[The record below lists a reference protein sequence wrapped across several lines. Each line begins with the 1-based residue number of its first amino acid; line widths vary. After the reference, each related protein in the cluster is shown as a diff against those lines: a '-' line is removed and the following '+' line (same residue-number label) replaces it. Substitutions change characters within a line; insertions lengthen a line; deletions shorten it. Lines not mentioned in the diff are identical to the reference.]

1 MNPGLLYSMTKHEL
15 RLLLRSRWLFNFMIL
30 FFFLAV
36 LLYLYGL
43 QSVKSDPAEVTYG
56 LEGVNDNI
64 ETMGVNPEYYGL
76 KEIKA
81 EEGNAAGFSQSA
93 YNRSIA
99 MLINL
104 SLWMIPIICMILGGS
119 SIIADKE
126 NGRLSLYRTYQASS
140 GYYLIS
146 KYLALVLS
154 LFFVIGISYGIFG
167 LIFSLAGSS
176 FNAHIYQV
184 FLLVNMLLIL
194 VFSAASLLIG
204 ALSKTR
210 MQGLSAAI
218 IFWILMVFVYEFIT
232 FSVIGWVPYA
242 FKQNSLFLFILMNP
256 VESVR
261 VWSISK
267 LNSEYV
273 FGPEYLIIEKWGANG
288 SLAIALTVSI
298 SLIILITILSSAR
311 LLTKRGV

>member
-1 MNPGLLYSMTKHEL
+1 MNPELLYSMTKYEL
-15 RLLLRSRWLFNFMIL
+15 RLLLRSRWLLNFMIL
-30 FFFLAV
+30 FFFLAG

-43 QSVKSDPAEVTYG
+43 QSVKSEPAEVSYG

-76 KEIKA
+76 KEIKP
-81 EEGNAAGFSQSA
+81 EERHTAGFSQSA

-99 MLINL
+99 MLMNL
-104 SLWMIPIICMILGGS
+104 SLWMLPIICMILGGS

-126 NGRLSLYRTYQASS
+126 NGRLSLYRTYHSS
-140 GYYLIS
+140 SAYYLIS
-146 KYLALVLS
+146 KFLSLVLS
-154 LFFVIGISYGIFG
+154 LFFVIGLSYGLFG
-167 LIFSLAGSS
+167 FFFSLSGSS
-176 FNAHIYQV
+176 FAAHIYQV

-204 ALSKTR
+204 AISKSR

-218 IFWILMVFVYEFIT
+218 IFWIIMVFVYEFII
-232 FSVIGWVPYA
+232 FSVTGWIPYSL
-242 FKQNSLFLFILMNP
+242 KQISLFSLILLNP

-267 LNSEYV
+267 LNSEYL
-273 FGPEYLIIEKWGANG
+273 FGPEYLMIEKWGTNG
-288 SLAIALTVSI
+288 SLTLALTLSI
-298 SLIILITILSSAR
+298 ILIILITIISSAR

>member
-1 MNPGLLYSMTKHEL
+1 MNPGLLFTMTKHEL
-15 RLLLRSRWLFNFMIL
+15 RLLLRSRWLLNFMIL

-76 KEIKA
+76 KEIKT
-81 EEGNAAGFSQSA
+81 EEGNTEGFSQSA

-104 SLWMIPIICMILGGS
+104 SLWMIPVICMILGGS

-146 KYLALVLS
+146 KFLALVLS
-154 LFFVIGISYGIFG
+154 LFFAAGISYGLFG
-167 LIFSLAGSS
+167 LISSLAGSS
-176 FNAHIYQV
+176 FAAHIYQV
-184 FLLVNMLLIL
+184 FLLVNMFLIL

-218 IFWILMVFVYEFIT
+218 IVWILMVFVYEFII
-232 FSVIGWVPYA
+232 FSVIGLVPYA
-242 FKQNSLFLFILMNP
+242 VKQNSLFMFILLNP

-273 FGPEYLIIEKWGANG
+273 FGPEYLIIEEWGANG
-288 SLAIALTVSI
+288 SLTLALTISI
-298 SLIILITILSSAR
+298 TLIILITILSSAR

>member
-1 MNPGLLYSMTKHEL
+1 MNPELLYSMTKYEL
-15 RLLLRSRWLFNFMIL
+15 RLLLRSRWLLNFMIL
-30 FFFLAV
+30 FFFLAG

-43 QSVKSDPAEVTYG
+43 QSVKSEPAEVSYG

-76 KEIKA
+76 KEIKP
-81 EEGNAAGFSQSA
+81 EEGHTAGFSQSA

-99 MLINL
+99 MLMNL
-104 SLWMIPIICMILGGS
+104 SLWMLPVICMILGGS

-126 NGRLSLYRTYQASS
+126 NGRLSLYRTYHSS
-140 GYYLIS
+140 AGYYLIS
-146 KYLALVLS
+146 KFLSLVLS
-154 LFFVIGISYGIFG
+154 LFFVIGLSYGLFG
-167 LIFSLAGSS
+167 FFFSLAGSS
-176 FNAHIYQV
+176 FAAHIYQV

-204 ALSKTR
+204 AISKSR

-218 IFWILMVFVYEFIT
+218 IFWIIMVFVYEFII
-232 FSVIGWVPYA
+232 FSVTGWIPYSL
-242 FKQNSLFLFILMNP
+242 KQISLFFLILLNP

-273 FGPEYLIIEKWGANG
+273 FGPEYLMIEKWGTNG
-288 SLAIALTVSI
+288 SLTLALTLSI
-298 SLIILITILSSAR
+298 ILIILLTIISSAR
-311 LLTKRGV
+311 ILTKRGV

>member
-1 MNPGLLYSMTKHEL
+1 MNPGLLYSMTKYEL
-15 RLLLRSRWLFNFMIL
+15 RLLLRSRWLLNFMIL
-30 FFFLAV
+30 FFFLAG

-43 QSVKSDPAEVTYG
+43 QSVKSEPSEVSYG
-56 LEGVNDNI
+56 LEDVNANI

-76 KEIKA
+76 KEIKP
-81 EEGNAAGFSQSA
+81 EEGHTAGFSQSA

-99 MLINL
+99 MLMNL
-104 SLWMIPIICMILGGS
+104 SLWMLPIICMILGGS

-126 NGRLSLYRTYQASS
+126 NGRLSLYKTYYESS

-146 KYLALVLS
+146 KFLSLVLS
-154 LFFVIGISYGIFG
+154 LFFVIGLSYGLFG
-167 LIFSLAGSS
+167 FIYSLAGSS
-176 FNAHIYQV
+176 FAAHIFQV
-184 FLLVNMLLIL
+184 FLLVNMFLIF
-194 VFSAASLLIG
+194 VFSAVSLLIG
-204 ALSKTR
+204 AISKSR

-218 IFWILMVFVYEFIT
+218 IFWITMVFVYEFII
-232 FSVIGWVPYA
+232 FSVTGWIPYSL
-242 FKQNSLFLFILMNP
+242 KQISLFFLILLNP

-273 FGPEYLIIEKWGANG
+273 FGPEYLMIEKWGANG
-288 SLAIALTVSI
+288 SLTLALTLS
-298 SLIILITILSSAR
+298 IILIIFITFITSAR

>member
-1 MNPGLLYSMTKHEL
+1 MNPELLYSMTKYEF
-15 RLLLRSRWLFNFMIL
+15 RLLLRSRWLLNFMIL
-30 FFFLAV
+30 FFFLAG

-43 QSVKSDPAEVTYG
+43 QSVKSDPAEVSYG

-76 KEIKA
+76 KETKP
-81 EEGNAAGFSQSA
+81 EEGLTAGFSQSA

-99 MLINL
+99 MLMNL
-104 SLWMIPIICMILGGS
+104 SLWMLPIICMILGGS

-126 NGRLSLYRTYQASS
+126 NGRLSLYKTYHASA

-146 KYLALVLS
+146 KFLSLVLS
-154 LFFVIGISYGIFG
+154 LFFVIGLSYGLLGFF
-167 LIFSLAGSS
+167 FSLSGSS
-176 FNAHIYQV
+176 FAAHIYQV

-204 ALSKTR
+204 AISKSR

-218 IFWILMVFVYEFIT
+218 IFWIIMVFVYEFII
-232 FSVIGWVPYA
+232 FSVTGWIPYSL
-242 FKQNSLFLFILMNP
+242 KQISLFFLILLNP

-273 FGPEYLIIEKWGANG
+273 FGPEYLMIEKWGTDG
-288 SLAIALTVSI
+288 SLTLALTLSI
-298 SLIILITILSSAR
+298 ILIILITIISSAR